1 MNLAL
6 VNSQALANSS
16 NFLKAT
22 VDHVKHLIALGCSRG
37 QVLITAMC
45 DKDIVLN
52 AYAADGIVCL
62 KKVTVDELGMCR
74 VVQEVSLNERTAE
87 VA

>member
-6 VNSQALANSS
+6 MNSQALANLS
-16 NFLKAT
+16 NLLKAT

-37 QVLITAMC
+37 QVLIAFMRY
-45 DKDIVLN
+45 KDIVLN
-52 AYAADGIVCL
+52 TYAADGIVCL
-62 KKVTVDELGMCR
+62 KKVTIDELGMCR
-74 VVQEVSLNERTAE
+74 IVQEVSLNERTAE